1 MSGCFDD
8 SCCGSGG
15 GGGGGGVGISGC
27 NNFHSSHSSCPPG
40 DAMVRKHELLAGMAE
55 VSTIMAQLD
64 STADAHAPKPRGKV
78 NDQVSLV
85 ATSIEGADDGDD
97 AAGDGID
104 AIAAAF
110 VAFGVRPIEHL
121 VLEVIVVAAI
131 PLLIDAA
138 CCCAC

>member
-1 MSGCFDD
+1 
-8 SCCGSGG
+8 
-15 GGGGGGVGISGC
+15 
-27 NNFHSSHSSCPPG
+27 
-40 DAMVRKHELLAGMAE
+40 MVRKHELLAGMAE
-55 VSTIMAQLD
+55 VSSIMAQLD
-64 STADAHAPKPRGKV
+64 STADAHAPKPKV

-97 AAGDGID
+97 AAEDGID

-131 PLLIDAA
+131 LLPIDAA